1 MSTAFELIQQDKRL
15 QEHWL
20 RRLVAIIIDVI
31 IIGIFMGI
39 ISFII
44 GFGVYWFGFSLKSL
58 LWSSVSGV
66 IFFLYS
72 AFFEGF
78 RGATI
83 GKMLLKLE
91 VVSVSRAG
99 PMDITKALMR
109 NLSKIHGVLL
119 LLDVIIAFLT
129 DGEPK
134 QRYLDRIANTT
145 AEDISGAEGY
155 LHDRRPPRGPP
166 RPYRNKY

>member
-15 QEHWL
+15 QEHWF
-20 RRLVAIIIDVI
+20 RRLVAIIIDAI

-39 ISFII
+39 ISLII
-44 GFGVYWFGFSLKSL
+44 GVGVNWFGFSPKLL

-72 AFFEGF
+72 AFFEGL

-91 VVSVSRAG
+91 VVSVSSAG

-109 NLSKIHGVLL
+109 NLSKIHGLLL

-129 DGEPK
+129 DGKPK
-134 QRYLDRIANTT
+134 QRYLDRFAHTT
-145 AEDISGAEGY
+145 VEDISGAKDY
-155 LHDRRPPRGPP
+155 LQDRRPPHRPP